1 MCYRR
6 NWNMKNELIRA
17 IGANGAVRV
26 FVAYSKEMVQQAR
39 TLHHTSPVATAALG
53 RLLTAGCMM
62 GSTLKGDKDLIT
74 LQIRGDGP
82 LQGIV
87 VTADQ
92 KGRAKG
98 YVFQPNVDIPS
109 KYPGKLDVSGAIGK
123 GSLRIIKDIGMK
135 EPYSGEI
142 ALISGEIA
150 EDLTYYFAQ
159 SEQTPSAVG
168 LGVLVDR
175 DTSVKH
181 AGGFIVQLMPDTEE
195 EVIAQLEKN
204 IAQMPYVTDLYDME
218 KTPEQILAMLLKGL
232 EPKITDRIPL
242 SFYCNCTRERVEK
255 ALISIGKEEL
265 QKIIAEDKQAT
276 LHCHFCAKEYH
287 FEEKELIEL
296 LKNAL

>member
-1 MCYRR
+1 
-6 NWNMKNELIRA
+6 MKDELIRA
-17 IGANGAVRV
+17 IGADGAIRA
-26 FVAYSKEMVQQAR
+26 FVAYTKDMVQQAR
-39 TLHHTSPVATAALG
+39 TLHHTTPVATAALG

-62 GSTLKGDKDLIT
+62 GSTLKGEKDLIT

-87 VTADQ
+87 VTADS
-92 KGRAKG
+92 KGKAKG
-98 YVFQPNVDIPS
+98 YVFQPNVEIPN
-109 KYPGKLDVSGAIGK
+109 KYKGKLDVSGAIGN
-123 GSLRIIKDIGMK
+123 GVLRIIKDIGMK

-142 ALISGEIA
+142 ELVTGEIA

-175 DTSVKH
+175 DTSVKQ

-195 EVIAQLEKN
+195 EIVAQLEKN
-204 IAQMPYVTDLYDME
+204 ISEIPYITDLYDMG
-218 KTPEQILAMLLKGL
+218 KTPEDVLAMLLKNL
-232 EPKITDRIPL
+232 EPKITDRTDV

-265 QKIIAEDKQAT
+265 EKIIKEDKQAT

-287 FEEKELIEL
+287 FEQNELIL
-296 LKNAL
+296 LLESAK

>member
-6 NWNMKNELIRA
+6 NWNMKDELIRA

-62 GSTLKGDKDLIT
+62 GSTLKGEKDLIT

>member
-1 MCYRR
+1 
-6 NWNMKNELIRA
+6 MKDELIRA
-17 IGANGAVRV
+17 IGANGAVRA

-62 GSTLKGDKDLIT
+62 GSTLKGENDLIT
-74 LQIRGDGP
+74 LQIKGEGP

-87 VTADQ
+87 VTADD
-92 KGRAKG
+92 KARAKG
-98 YVFQPNVDIPS
+98 YVFQPNVEIPD
-109 KYPGKLDVSGAIGK
+109 KYSGKLDVSGAIGK
-123 GSLRIIKDIGMK
+123 GVLRIIKDIGMK

-142 ALISGEIA
+142 ALVSGEIA

-168 LGVLVDR
+168 LGVLIDR

-195 EVIAQLEKN
+195 EVIARLEKN
-204 IAQMPYVTDLYDME
+204 IACMPYITDLYDME
-218 KTPEQILAMLLKGL
+218 KTPEQVLNILLEGL
-232 EPKITDRIPL
+232 EPKITDRMPL

-265 QKIIAEDKQAT
+265 QKIITEDKQAT

-287 FEEKELIEL
+287 FEEKELIAL
-296 LKNAL
+296 LENAL

>member
-6 NWNMKNELIRA
+6 NWNMKDELIRA